1 MSRIAEVL
9 RIERVNDDGAHGID
23 VICDPGGGANITA
36 PLLTDPGVD
45 AAPLAGDFVGLE
57 DSSGSGA
64 EHAVAF
70 TDVRNEG
77 KAKPGEIRLY
87 ARATSG
93 AVVIELWLKGDGS
106 LIVDNGKGKLE
117 LAPGGTVTING
128 VTIDPQGNV
137 KAPGEVSA
145 MNASAPVKLSTH
157 IHPTGVGPSS
167 PPTPGT

>member
-1 MSRIAEVL
+1 MSRVAELVAF
-9 RIERVNDDGAHGID
+9 ERVVEDGAHGAD
-23 VICDPGGGANITA
+23 VIVDPGGGATVTA
-36 PLLTDPGVD
+36 PHFADPGDD
-45 AAPLAGDFVGLE
+45 AQPLPGDYVALS

-64 EHAVAF
+64 EHATGYA
-70 TDVRNEG
+70 DVTNAG
-77 KAKPGEIRLY
+77 KAGPGEKRLY
-87 ARATSG
+87 ARAASG
-93 AVVIELWLKGDGS
+93 TVVIELWLKGDGS
-106 LIVDNGKGKLE
+106 LVVDNGKGKLE

-128 VTIDPQGNV
+128 VAIDPQGNV